1 MFGFHG
7 CSPRKKSVL
16 TFSNC
21 LKWVF
26 QPVFSSFNNAFW
38 FHLMTSKWD
47 QETVRLSVYPLWTSS
62 GWGRVE
68 YLNHGEWKFWQ
79 IYRPKRNSKTRII
92 RQCSFIQTL
101 YLWHFTNDVPC
112 YIQNNKIECG
122 TCKLYPFQLNIPM
135 QINWT
140 PLYIYVLV
148 IMKFSANCM

>member
-1 MFGFHG
+1 MFGFHA

-21 LKWVF
+21 LKRVF

-47 QETVRLSVYPLWTSS
+47 QERVRLSVYPLWTSS
-62 GWGRVE
+62 GCGRVE
-68 YLNHGEWKFWQ
+68 YLNHDEWKFWQ
-79 IYRPKRNSKTRII
+79 IHRPKRNSKTRII

-101 YLWHFTNDVPC
+101 YLSHFTNDVPC

-148 IMKFSANCM
+148 IIKFSANCM